1 MEQEELLKITDNHR
15 KWVIGHGGER
25 ADLSFADLSS
35 ADLSYADLS
44 FADLSFADLS
54 FADLRSA
61 NLHSADLRS
70 ADLSSADLTKTILE
84 SINWLA
90 YIGIVPDSKGYA
102 YAYKMS
108 RADGRSCQFP
118 TDKINYATQKT
129 FKAELDRD
137 VYIPCSNGINI
148 ATFQWCLN
156 NRGTEEARLFLM
168 KFKVDADNICA
179 PVGTDGK
186 FRVGECAKI
195 GECDWKGNL
204 LKR

>member
-1 MEQEELLKITDNHR
+1 MEQEELLKITDNHS
-15 KWVIGHGGER
+15 KWVNRCGGEH
-25 ADLSFADLSS
+25 ADLSYAN
-35 ADLSYADLS
+35 LSYADLS
-44 FADLSFADLS
+44 YTNLSYT
-54 FADLRSA
+54 
-61 NLHSADLRS
+61 N
-70 ADLSSADLTKTILE
+70 LTKTILE

-90 YIGIVPDSKGYA
+90 YIGIVPNSEGYA

-108 RADGRSCQFP
+108 RADGVSCQFP
-118 TDKINYATQKT
+118 TDEINYATQKT
-129 FKAELDRD
+129 FKTELDRD
-137 VYIPCSNGINI
+137 VYTHCSKGINI
-148 ATFQWCLN
+148 ATFRWCLN
-156 NRGTEEARLFLM
+156 NKESEGDRLFLM